1 MLYKSLFIFFL
12 FSNISF
18 ALNLEEAGHLLRRAE
33 FGPTTERLEQLLNKT
48 RSTAA
53 QSLFVSSPTSNK
65 KSKYR
70 QFIDLTLT
78 YESNVKKLVEQYQKE
93 QKPISK
99 TVFETKHKELSRQY
113 LEQVLTQFYEKTQ
126 MMPKATN
133 KKSMKSKAMN
143 KRLNKKRKRIFK
155 DIREY
160 KISHAFTTMSRFFI
174 TTRDLQAWWLEE
186 MLHSPEPLR
195 EMMTLFWHNHFAT
208 SFHKVRD
215 SSLMALQNHTL
226 RENALEPFG
235 KLLKAMSEDK
245 ALLLYLDAQQN
256 HKDHPNENFA
266 RELMELFTLG
276 VGHYT
281 EKDIKET
288 ARALT
293 GFMPIFN
300 NQKSRVFI
308 FNPLIQDTTNKTVLG
323 ETGNFDKKDIID
335 ILLKQKQT
343 AQYIVRKLWL
353 YFISPNPDETL
364 ITQWA
369 DSFYNSNYDTKALLI
384 TLFSSSAFYKSK
396 ASLIKSPAEYV
407 VGSLKAFNRNTNLNP
422 MQSHMIAKPIG
433 SKMREMG
440 QALFIPPNV
449 AGWNA
454 YTETGYKEWITTSTL
469 PKRESFLRVSLSKKS
484 NMQYWIDWLTK
495 YNQNNLKDNFI
506 KIFFALP
513 PVEKDYKTKENNI
526 WMKEVLLDASY
537 QLK

>member
-1 MLYKSLFIFFL
+1 MKSSSIVFYKSLLVLFL
-12 FSNISF
+12 FSNVSL

-33 FGPTTERLEQLLNKT
+33 FGPTPERLDELLNKK
-48 RSTAA
+48 RSEAA
-53 QSLFVSSPTSNK
+53 QILFTKSSSSTK

-70 QFIDLTLT
+70 QFIDLTLK
-78 YESNVKKLVEQYQKE
+78 YESNVKKLVEQYQKK
-93 QKPISK
+93 QSPISK
-99 TVFETKHKELSRQY
+99 KEFESKHKELSRQY
-113 LEQVLTQFYEKTQ
+113 LNQVLTQFYKKEAQ
-126 MMPKATN
+126 MMS
-133 KKSMKSKAMN
+133 KSRN

-160 KISHAFTTMSRFFI
+160 KISHAFTIMSRFFI
-174 TTRDLQAWWLEE
+174 TAKDLQSWWLEE
-186 MLHSPEPLR
+186 MLHSPEPVR

-208 SFHKVRD
+208 SFRKVRD

-235 KLLKAMSEDK
+235 QLLKAMSEDK

-300 NQKSRVFI
+300 DQKSRVFI
-308 FNPLIQDTTNKTVLG
+308 FNPLIQDRKNKTVLG

-343 AQYIVRKLWL
+343 ARYIVRKLWL
-353 YFISPNPDETL
+353 YFISPTPDETL

-369 DSFYNSNYDTKALLI
+369 DSFYKSNYNTKALLV
-384 TLFSSSAFYKSK
+384 TLFSSSAFYNSK
-396 ASLIKSPAEYV
+396 ASLLKSPTDYV
-407 VGSLKAFNRNTNLNP
+407 VGSLKSFNRNANL
-422 MQSHMIAKPIG
+422 KPVETHKSVKSIG

-440 QALFIPPNV
+440 QALFIPPNI
-449 AGWNA
+449 AGWSA
-454 YTETGYKEWITTSTL
+454 YTEKGYKEWITTTTL
-469 PKRESFLRVSLSKKS
+469 PKRESFLRANLSK
-484 NMQYWIDWLTK
+484 NFHMQNWIDWLTQYK
-495 YNQNNLKDNFI
+495 QNSLKDNFI

-513 PVEKDYKTKENNI
+513 PADIDYKTKENNS
-526 WMKEVLLDASY
+526 WMKEVLLDPSY

>member
-1 MLYKSLFIFFL
+1 MLYKSLIILFL
-12 FSNISF
+12 FSNISL
-18 ALNLEEAGHLLRRAE
+18 ALNIEEAGHLLRRTE
-33 FGPTTERLEQLLNKT
+33 FGPTTERLEQLLSKT
-48 RSTAA
+48 RITAA
-53 QSLFVSSPTSNK
+53 KSLFVSPPISNK

-70 QFIDLTLT
+70 QFIDLSLN

-99 TVFETKHKELSRQY
+99 TDFESKHKELSRQY
-113 LEQVLTQFYEKTQ
+113 LSQVLKQFYKKPQ
-126 MMPKATN
+126 MM
-133 KKSMKSKAMN
+133 SEAMN

-155 DIREY
+155 DIKKYE
-160 KISHAFTTMSRFFI
+160 ISHAFTIMSRFFI
-174 TTRDLQAWWLEE
+174 TGRDLQAWWLEE

-208 SFHKVRD
+208 SFNKVRD

-226 RENALEPFG
+226 RQNAFEPFG

-276 VGHYT
+276 LGHYT
-281 EKDIKET
+281 ESDIKET

-300 NQKSRVFI
+300 NSKSRVFI

-323 ETGNFDKKDIID
+323 ETGNFNKKDIID

-343 AQYIVRKLWL
+343 ARHIVRKLWL
-353 YFISPNPDETL
+353 YFISPTPNEAL
-364 ITQWA
+364 ITQWS
-369 DSFYNSNYDTKALLI
+369 DSFYKSNYDTKALLF
-384 TLFSSSAFYKSK
+384 TLFSSSAFYDSK
-396 ASLIKSPAEYV
+396 ANLIKSPTDYV
-407 VGSLKAFNRNTNLNP
+407 VGSLKSFNRNLNLNP
-422 MQSHMIAKPIG
+422 KGAHRSSKPIG
-433 SKMREMG
+433 SKMSKMG

-449 AGWNA
+449 AGWSG
-454 YTETGYKEWITTSTL
+454 YTEKGYKEWVTTTTL
-469 PKRESFLRVSLSKKS
+469 PKRESFLRGILSKSS
-484 NMQYWIDWLTK
+484 NIQNWIDWLKK
-495 YNQNNLKDNFI
+495 YNKNSLKDNFI

-513 PVEKDYKTKENNI
+513 PVETDYSSNKNTNYNI
-526 WMKEVLLDASY
+526 WIKEVLLDPSY